1 MESIVRFVRRLR
13 YGRPIVVVSGLPRSG
28 TSMMMQMLHAGGLDI
43 VTDGVRAADGSNP
56 RGYLE
61 FEAVKDLDK
70 GARPVWLAAA
80 RGKAVK
86 IVSSLVRWL
95 PQSYDYRFIFMRR
108 DLDEVIASQDRM
120 LAERGVPQDGED
132 RERIRQL
139 YRAHVEETL
148 RLLRGRRCFSILVVD
163 YRETLAQP
171 ERIARRLD
179 RFLGGQLDV
188 ARAAAA
194 ADPVLYR
201 NRRTATGA

>member
-1 MESIVRFVRRLR
+1 
-13 YGRPIVVVSGLPRSG
+13 
-28 TSMMMQMLHAGGLDI
+28 MMMQMLHAGGLDI
-43 VTDGVRAADGSNP
+43 VTDGVRTPDGSNP
-56 RGYLE
+56 RGYFE

-70 GARPVWLAAA
+70 GARPAWLAGA

-95 PQSYDYRFIFMRR
+95 PQSYDYQVIFMQR

-120 LAERGVPQDGED
+120 LAERGVPQDG
-132 RERIRQL
+132 RTASGSGSCTGLMSR
-139 YRAHVEETL
+139 
-148 RLLRGRRCFSILVVD
+148 RRCGSCAGAAASPSLVVD

-179 RFLGGQLDV
+179 RFLGGRLDV

-194 ADPVLYR
+194 ADPALYR